1 MLFRNFN
8 RLFRELNSFDELFDM
23 KPFDE
28 KENVEN
34 GVDNDGEWEKRTYVS
49 DNGLFSYTYL
59 TRKSKYNKPKDEM
72 FNLKKELDLCVE
84 NQEFEKA
91 VELRDKIKKLEEN
104 KEELLKLNNEL
115 NECIKNQDFE
125 RAIVLRDTIKKLK

>member
-34 GVDNDGEWEKRTYVS
+34 GVDNHGEWEKRTYVS

-59 TRKSKYNKPKDEM
+59 TRKSKYDKPKDEM

>member
-8 RLFRELNSFDELFDM
+8 RLFRELNSFDELFSMD
-23 KPFDE
+23 PLDN
-28 KENVEN
+28 KERIERRI
-34 GVDNDGEWEKRTYVS
+34 DDDGEWEKRTYVS

-59 TRKSKYNKPKDEM
+59 TRKSKPKDELH
-72 FNLKKELDLCVE
+72 NLKQELDTCIE

-104 KEELLKLNNEL
+104 KKELSKLNGEL

>member
-1 MLFRNFN
+1 MLFRNFRN
-8 RLFRELNSFDELFDM
+8 FDRLFKEFDEMFFEQPYL
-23 KPFDE
+23 KN

-49 DNGLFSYTYL
+49 ENGLFSYTYL
-59 TRKSKYNKPKDEM
+59 TKKSKPKDELHS
-72 FNLKKELDLCVE
+72 LKQDLDTCVE

-104 KEELLKLNNEL
+104 KEELSKLNGEL